1 MKLAYFSVTGQTRR
15 FVSKTNLPNVE
26 ISPDDDIEMNEPF
39 LLITPSYAEES
50 PTVSKSIDVMDP
62 VFDFMA
68 YNDNYKHCL
77 GIIGTGN
84 RNFAGIYIFTAK
96 ELSAKY
102 QIPLLYDFD
111 LMMGGG
117 HLCGYLLGKEEK
129 KRIEKA
135 LTFLADPK
143 CFADKYHVK
152 DRPVLLFAVGDGNH
166 SLAAAKAYYEQLK
179 AAHPDEDLSEHPARY
194 ALVEVVNLH
203 SPALQFEAI
212 HRIVTDVHVEDLLSK
227 MNAALHIKKEGKGQT
242 FYTIYNGKKKRCV
255 IERPTS
261 KLTVGSLQRFLD
273 GYLAQNGGK
282 IDYIHGEEVVESLAR
297 EKDSIGFI
305 LPDMGKEELFPTV
318 IHDGALPRKTFSM
331 GHAQDKRYYT
341 ECRKIRK

>member
-1 MKLAYFSVTGQTRR
+1 MSTYHSLINEGKERLYKAGQGEQAAQLFMVELCRQKN
-15 FVSKTNLPNVE
+15 VNLY
-26 ISPDDDIEMNEPF
+26 ISMDEEADEQIQTDYLEGIHLMENGEP
-39 LLITPSYAEES
+39 
-50 PTVSKSIDVMDP
+50 
-62 VFDFMA
+62 
-68 YNDNYKHCL
+68 L
-77 GIIGTGN
+77 GYVLGYECFYG
-84 RNFAGIYIFTAK
+84 
-96 ELSAKY
+96 
-102 QIPLLYDFD
+102 YDFIVNED
-111 LMMGGG
+111 VLIPRPET
-117 HLCGYLLGKEEK
+117 EELVGLVLSK
-129 KRIEKA
+129 
-135 LTFLADPK
+135 FDDY
-143 CFADKYHVK
+143 FADKYHVK

-212 HRIVTDVHVEDLLSK
+212 HRIVTGVHVEDLLSK

-242 FYTIYNGKKKRCV
+242 FYTIYNGKKKKCV

-273 GYLAQNGGK
+273 GYLAHNGGK